1 MKLLNIYSYTINSRR
16 TTMNKK
22 KITEELYKR
31 LDVPFK
37 DFMSSAK
44 RYFEQPSIPNG
55 ARRQEARD
63 HFDEALRKAAEY
75 ALEKWGLTPEEFNKI
90 IDGMMEYK

>member
-1 MKLLNIYSYTINSRR
+1 
-16 TTMNKK
+16 MNKK
-22 KITEELYKR
+22 QLISELHKR
-31 LDVPFK
+31 LDLPFK
-37 DFMSSAK
+37 DFMTAEK

-55 ARRQEARD
+55 ARRKDARD

-75 ALEKWGLTPEEFNKI
+75 ALEHWGLTPEEFNKI